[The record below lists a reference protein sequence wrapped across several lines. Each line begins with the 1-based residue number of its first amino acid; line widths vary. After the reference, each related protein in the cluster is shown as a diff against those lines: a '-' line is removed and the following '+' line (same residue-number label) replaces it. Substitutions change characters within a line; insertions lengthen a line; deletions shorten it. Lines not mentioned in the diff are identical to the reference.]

1 MFPQLNTVI
10 AEARHG
16 EQLDAAERRRNPF
29 LRRRDR
35 SALDASRLWQGLT
48 VRLATHADAPALAR
62 LADLD
67 ESAAPTEP
75 VLLGV
80 VMQRPVAALSLRDG
94 RVIADPFTPTA
105 DVIELLS
112 LRARQ
117 LGCPC

>member
-1 MFPQLNTVI
+1 MFPHMNELLAQTRHNEMLET
-10 AEARHG
+10 AEHRRG
-16 EQLDAAERRRNPF
+16 RFRRRRETP
-29 LRRRDR
+29 
-35 SALDASRLWQGLT
+35 ALDPSHLWQGLT
-48 VRLATHADAPALAR
+48 VRLATHADAPALRHLSELEQTSTPA
-62 LADLD
+62 
-67 ESAAPTEP
+67 EP
-75 VLLGV
+75 LLLGV